1 MPHQTV
7 PDTRFMVFLQVT
19 ATTKQEKGKELGENK
34 AVLDLE
40 KILKKFRLRQKKR
53 VSCQAMG
60 TRARLNWKKNSKSS
74 PKKGEDSEVRKNH
87 AFAFNPPS
95 IKKKDWHQQVPS
107 RTLSGGS
114 PPA

>member
-40 KILKKFRLRQKKR
+40 KILKNSDL
-53 VSCQAMG
+53 G
-60 TRARLNWKKNSKSS
+60 KKNASLAKLWVPEQGSTEKKTPS
-74 PKKGEDSEVRKNH
+74 LLPKKEKTR
-87 AFAFNPPS
+87 
-95 IKKKDWHQQVPS
+95 
-107 RTLSGGS
+107 R
-114 PPA
+114 

>member
-60 TRARLNWKKNSKSS
+60 TRARLN
-74 PKKGEDSEVRKNH
+74 
-87 AFAFNPPS
+87 
-95 IKKKDWHQQVPS
+95 
-107 RTLSGGS
+107 
-114 PPA
+114 

>member
-60 TRARLNWKKNSKSS
+60 TRAKLKDKKKTPSLL
-74 PKKGEDSEVRKNH
+74 PKKEKTR
-87 AFAFNPPS
+87 
-95 IKKKDWHQQVPS
+95 
-107 RTLSGGS
+107 R
-114 PPA
+114 